1 MAGTDNLQN
10 KTLQTKNRERN
21 EKSCEDE
28 EVPVVVPLFA
38 RVDPD
43 VVEFTLRIVAVEV
56 EEVAIAVGVQPIVR
70 NTIYFTADLSV
81 N

>member
-1 MAGTDNLQN
+1 
-10 KTLQTKNRERN
+10 
-21 EKSCEDE
+21 
-28 EVPVVVPLFA
+28 VPVVVPLFA